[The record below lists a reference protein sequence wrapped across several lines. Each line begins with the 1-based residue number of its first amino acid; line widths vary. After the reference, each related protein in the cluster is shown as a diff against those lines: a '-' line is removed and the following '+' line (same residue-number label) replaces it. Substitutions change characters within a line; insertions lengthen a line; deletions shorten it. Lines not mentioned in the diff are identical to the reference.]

1 MNAKE
6 QVTFERALKMWG
18 SDAARA
24 WENTC
29 AQARRERKR
38 IPSETIELQTVVEV
52 DGKYAETTIATMSH
66 DEYNRLIEECEERH
80 DFDGRNQMP
89 WAIID
94 EIKYE
99 LPIVDTWDTHVTVEK
114 VE

>member
-6 QVTFERALKMWG
+6 QATFDRALVMWG
-18 SDAARA
+18 PDAARA

-29 AQARRERKR
+29 AQARSERKR
-38 IPSETIELQTVVEV
+38 IPSETIKLQTVAKV
-52 DGKYAETTIATMSH
+52 DGEYAITTIATMSH
-66 DEYNRLIEECEERH
+66 DEYNRLIEECEERE
-80 DFDGRNQMP
+80 DFDGMNQMP

-94 EIKYE
+94 GIKYE

-114 VE
+114 AE